1 MSKTHGRT
9 VLLVALVATLS
20 LLLESVAVV
29 LLGGEAPSWSHWL
42 CSPSTIHSAQHAVLG
57 GGVGAAL
64 SGSLKLLAV
73 HWPHLVPIPLA
84 VATLVYLHR
93 ANARYNRQR
102 DDPRHSRAQPELG
115 SALGA
120 HTPGR

>member
-1 MSKTHGRT
+1 MSKTHMRT
-9 VLLVALVATLS
+9 LLLVALVATLS
-20 LLLESVAVV
+20 LILESVAVV
-29 LLGGEAPSWSHWL
+29 LLGGETPSWSHWL
-42 CSPSTIHSAQHAVLG
+42 CSPSTIHSAHAVLS

-64 SGSLKLLAV
+64 SGSLTLLAV

-93 ANARYNRQR
+93 ANARYNRQGE
-102 DDPRHSRAQPELG
+102 DPRHSRVQPEMG

-120 HTPGR
+120 HAPGR